1 MLRKSKSAMVF
12 IFRNLTAISFVPF
25 GKLTRSIVIS
35 IVFLG
40 LLWLNS
46 NEGNRTSP
54 ASIGT
59 PITEKTHSVSFVEG
73 VSKLEGSSDNQFN
86 WMISRNALAQIKNSS
101 SDLLQGWIDLVIEPA
116 PCDRKRV
123 VTIVSSQEIQKFDI
137 GTKLMVRRITVVA
150 LPFST
155 VSIWFE
161 TTGLPCIIKSDPRTF
176 YLSLRVANTS
186 WD

>member
-1 MLRKSKSAMVF
+1 M
-12 IFRNLTAISFVPF
+12 
-25 GKLTRSIVIS
+25 
-35 IVFLG
+35 
-40 LLWLNS
+40 
-46 NEGNRTSP
+46 
-54 ASIGT
+54 
-59 PITEKTHSVSFVEG
+59 
-73 VSKLEGSSDNQFN
+73 
-86 WMISRNALAQIKNSS
+86 
-101 SDLLQGWIDLVIEPA
+101 IEPA